1 MLGFYQAR
9 YYQECST
16 MPATLDP
23 TADSIT
29 GLPTT
34 EELSRTIDLLTRENE
49 NLRSGLANIQA
60 NLAESVAFNNR
71 STEICEETETFFA
84 DILTQFADI
93 RHRTTDIRAG
103 IATSRNNVEQSD
115 QELHAVGEVA
125 ELIQEIADQTNLL
138 ALNATIE
145 AARAGESGRGFA
157 VVATEVKALSN
168 QTQEAA
174 ARISVAVTDI
184 RRTSAEV
191 TTGMNRLDEQSA
203 HIEEVVTEFDGRM
216 DSAHTKNIETKKRL
230 VASNDQVFL
239 SLAKLDHILWKVNTY
254 LSVLADEPAFKFVDH
269 HNCRLGKWYE
279 QGAGS
284 KSFSGTS
291 SYGDLEVPHSQ
302 VHDAT
307 RKIFD
312 QLGEGNAHDLSKLD
326 TSLQQME
333 DASTAVF
340 ETLDRILADK
350 QAESNL

>member
-1 MLGFYQAR
+1 MSAILEPSA
-9 YYQECST
+9 ST
-16 MPATLDP
+16 NTP
-23 TADSIT
+23 SV
-29 GLPTT
+29 

-49 NLRSGLANIQA
+49 NLRTGLANIQA
-60 NLAESVAFNNR
+60 NLAESVAFNDR
-71 STEICEETETFFA
+71 STEICEETEVFFGE
-84 DILTQFADI
+84 ILTQFADI
-93 RHRTTDIRAG
+93 RHRTTDIRSG
-103 IATSRNNVEQSD
+103 IAQSLDNVERSD

-174 ARISVAVTDI
+174 AKIGVAVTDI
-184 RRTSAEV
+184 RKSSAEV
-191 TTGMNRLDEQSA
+191 TTGMNQLDEQSVF
-203 HIEEVVTEFDGRM
+203 IEEVVTEFDGRM
-216 DSAHTKNIETKKRL
+216 DSAHTKNAETKKRL
-230 VASNDQVFL
+230 IASNDQVFL

-254 LSVLADEPAFKFVDH
+254 LSVLANEPVFKFVDH

-279 QGAGS
+279 EGAGS
-284 KSFSGTS
+284 KSFSSTS
-291 SYGDLEVPHSQ
+291 SFGELETPHSQ

-312 QLGEGNAHDLSKLD
+312 QLGEGNSHDMEEIDVSI
-326 TSLQQME
+326 QQME
-333 DASTAVF
+333 EASTAVF

-350 QAESNL
+350 QQAENV